1 MRRRAFKADD
11 LSSERVTLRGDEAH
25 HALHVL
31 RLSVGDEITLFDGRG
46 LRATAR
52 ITNVT
57 GESLVAEV
65 LHRAAEKSNRV
76 IIIATAIPKGERAD
90 WLVEKC
96 AELGVSE
103 LIPLLCE
110 RGQVSPGA
118 GKLARWRRKADEA
131 AKQSGQSR
139 SMSIREPMPLLAAL
153 EACAGGGLAWYGAPG
168 ATRTLAHVMGEMVAR
183 DAASSSA
190 SIWIGPEG
198 GFSPSEVA
206 LLERSGAQ
214 GVSLGGTILR
224 VETAAIAA
232 AAVWGVMNCE

>member
-11 LSSERVTLRGDEAH
+11 LSGDRLTLRGDEAH

-31 RLSVGDEITLFDGRG
+31 RLSIGDEITLFDGRG

-52 ITNVT
+52 ITGVS

-65 LHRAAEKSNRV
+65 LHREAESSTRV
-76 IIIATAIPKGERAD
+76 LIIATAIPKGERAD

-96 AELGVSE
+96 AELGVAE
-103 LIPLLCE
+103 MVPLLCD

-139 SMSIREPMPLLAAL
+139 SMTILEPMALLAAL
-153 EACAGGGLAWYGAPG
+153 EAFASGGPAWYGAPG
-168 ATRTLAHVMGEMVAR
+168 ATRTLAQAIDECAAG
-183 DAASSSA
+183 DAASRGA
-190 SIWIGPEG
+190 SIWVGPEG
-198 GFSPSEVA
+198 GFSPDEVA
-206 LLERSGAQ
+206 LLERSGVLA
-214 GVSLGGTILR
+214 VSLGGTILR
-224 VETAAIAA
+224 VETAAVAA
-232 AAVWGVMNCE
+232 AAVWRVMNCE

>member
-31 RLSVGDEITLFDGRG
+31 RLSIGDEITLFDGRG

-52 ITNVT
+52 ITSVT
-57 GESLVAEV
+57 GESLVADV
-65 LHRAAEKSNRV
+65 LHRAAEQLTRV
-76 IIIATAIPKGERAD
+76 LIIATAIPKGERAD
-90 WLVEKC
+90 WMVEKC
-96 AELGVSE
+96 AELGLSE

-139 SMSIREPMPLLAAL
+139 SMAVREPMALSAAL
-153 EACAGGGLAWYGAPG
+153 EACASGGPAWYGSPG
-168 ATRTLAHVMGEMVAR
+168 VTRTLAQAIGECATG
-183 DAASSSA
+183 DAASRGA

-198 GFSPSEVA
+198 GFSPDEVA
-206 LLERSGAQ
+206 QLERSGAQ

-224 VETAAIAA
+224 VETAAVAA
-232 AAVWGVMNCE
+232 AAVWGAMSS